1 MSLCLPA
8 CCCQLRD
15 ERGIAEDLDSK
26 MLGLKRTELAG
37 VLSGKPR
44 PQPLAALLFT

>member
-1 MSLCLPA
+1 L
-8 CCCQLRD
+8 CQLRD
-15 ERGIAEDLDSK
+15 EQGIAEDLDSK

-44 PQPLAALLFT
+44 PRPLAALLFT